1 VARLPYLSAE
11 DLDEADRE
19 LMVRPI
25 NLFRILANS
34 PGALKMW
41 HQFGEW
47 IRWDSIVDPRL
58 RELAILQVGYLTSS
72 DYEFSHHVKIGFDFG
87 VTDEDVKGLA
97 LLEAGHDV
105 HFSRLDLAVLKA
117 AKDLTND
124 VKLDDADFEY
134 LLAQLGRQAIEE
146 LVVII
151 GFYAMVVRVI
161 AAVELDVEPDYQG
174 YLETYPLPVRTAAM
188 PSSEARS

>member
-11 DLDEADRE
+11 DLDESHRDLLA
-19 LMVRPI
+19 RPI
-25 NLFRILANS
+25 NLFRLLANS

-47 IRWDSIVDPRL
+47 IRWDSVLDPRL

-72 DYEFSHHVKIGFDFG
+72 DYEFSHHVRLGLDFG
-87 VTDEDVKGLA
+87 VTDEDLKGLA
-97 LLEAGHDV
+97 RLAAGEGT
-105 HFSRLDLAVLKA
+105 HFSDLDLAVLRA
-117 AKDLTND
+117 AKDLTED
-124 VKLDDADFEY
+124 IKLDRADWDY
-134 LLAQLGRQAIEE
+134 LAAQLGTEATED

-161 AAVELDVEPDYQG
+161 AATDLDVEPDYQG
-174 YLETYPLPVRTAAM
+174 YLTTYPLPA
-188 PSSEARS
+188 PSERATK